1 MKPFL
6 AIDCGA
12 ASLKV
17 ALFEPQASGSLV
29 LARYEIVSL
38 GQRGL
43 EETDRVGLLKE
54 VLQDTLDRHEIRA
67 KGLEVHVCTPSYQS
81 FTKFLRTPP
90 VEGNVF
96 AMTGEE
102 RQAKGIRPLPGSLG
116 EAIVLAEESEL
127 LREALGEHILNSVIQ
142 NKNMEWA
149 EYRATVT
156 DYETARYL
164 PIL

>member
-43 EETDRVGLLKE
+43 EEADRAGLLKE

-67 KGLEVHVCTPSYQS
+67 KA
-81 FTKFLRTPP
+81 PP
-90 VEGNVF
+90 VTSANTENNVRIF
-96 AMTGEE
+96 I
-102 RQAKGIRPLPGSLG
+102 K
-116 EAIVLAEESEL
+116 
-127 LREALGEHILNSVIQ
+127 
-142 NKNMEWA
+142 
-149 EYRATVT
+149 
-156 DYETARYL
+156 
-164 PIL
+164 

>member
-43 EETDRVGLLKE
+43 EEIDRV
-54 VLQDTLDRHEIRA
+54 RR
-67 KGLEVHVCTPSYQS
+67 
-81 FTKFLRTPP
+81 
-90 VEGNVF
+90 
-96 AMTGEE
+96 
-102 RQAKGIRPLPGSLG
+102 
-116 EAIVLAEESEL
+116 
-127 LREALGEHILNSVIQ
+127 
-142 NKNMEWA
+142 
-149 EYRATVT
+149 
-156 DYETARYL
+156 
-164 PIL
+164 